1 MLACLQLAEGAFL
14 CVCTVL
20 CAIYGSDVLKLK
32 TFLKRN
38 ASNWINLNLNLNGKS
53 LRFHLNRIKCFE
65 MSTFWWKC
73 YWQRDFINYIDPTTI
88 SGTFWLQIKG
98 HKLLHTYAYGYAYV
112 LVAATHSCQHWK
124 CRIYYG
130 VFKCYAMKL
139 KLSRA
144 NGRKSI
150 LTCCTNF
157 GYSHKMCR
165 SRSMFVCIVYIRA
178 CVNRCACLFSVKRN
192 LWKFA

>member
-1 MLACLQLAEGAFL
+1 MLRNVYLLMKMLLTTRLYKLHRSYNNFGY
-14 CVCTVL
+14 VL
-20 CAIYGSDVLKLK
+20 V
-32 TFLKRN
+32 TNKRSQ
-38 ASNWINLNLNLNGKS
+38 A
-53 LRFHLNRIKCFE
+53 
-65 MSTFWWKC
+65 
-73 YWQRDFINYIDPTTI
+73 
-88 SGTFWLQIKG
+88 
-98 HKLLHTYAYGYAYV
+98 LHTYAYGYAYV